1 MTKKET
7 SIITKSIDEINS
19 SIESQGENINAIV
32 SLINNA
38 TKKADYTLEISS
50 ELEDLSNKMNK
61 YTIENMERMNTTFD
75 QMKLIKDV
83 ISSTSDTAQKL
94 QATMTSISTVL
105 EGIKSIS
112 EQTNMLSLNASI
124 EAARA
129 GEHGKGFAVVAA
141 EVSKLA
147 SETNNLADSIE
158 ISLKDILQKTNEV
171 TLQAENGQTAT
182 LKGEELLNTTLRS
195 FKHMNE
201 NYSEMNENITL
212 EFDNIQNITNMFK
225 DINSNIHNI
234 SVITEQQISKTNE
247 ILTSQNNVETQ
258 MENISEFL
266 NNVSSQCDTLNELTT
281 NN

>member
-129 GEHGKGFAVVAA
+129 EEHGKGFAVVAA
-141 EVSKLA
+141 EV
-147 SETNNLADSIE
+147 
-158 ISLKDILQKTNEV
+158 
-171 TLQAENGQTAT
+171 
-182 LKGEELLNTTLRS
+182 
-195 FKHMNE
+195 
-201 NYSEMNENITL
+201 
-212 EFDNIQNITNMFK
+212 
-225 DINSNIHNI
+225 
-234 SVITEQQISKTNE
+234 
-247 ILTSQNNVETQ
+247 
-258 MENISEFL
+258 
-266 NNVSSQCDTLNELTT
+266 
-281 NN
+281 

>member
-247 ILTSQNNVETQ
+247 ILTSQNNVEAQ